1 MKLKNNKA
9 QKPMPPKRTPKHA
22 SRYIAARGLE
32 EVLEKEIPLDQAL
45 TGQALFTQLEPRD
58 RAFAHLIAATALR
71 RLGQID
77 KVLSPFIK
85 KEPPSYVMSVLRTG
99 AAQILFLGTA
109 PHAAVD
115 GAVTLLKRS
124 KKTMRAAGMANA
136 VLRRVSE
143 QGEALLAKT
152 QTLDNIP
159 DWLAESWSDS
169 YGEESARA
177 MADMLA
183 QDPPLDISAKG
194 SPQNWAEKLD
204 AQLLPGDTIRREKIG
219 NVPSLAGFDEG
230 AWWVQDISA
239 SLPVKLLGDVKGK
252 RVLDMCAAPGGKTLQ
267 LAALGADVTAL
278 DKNKVR
284 LERVSENLNRTGLKA
299 TIAAGNA
306 QDWRDPQN
314 PNGGGFDM
322 VLLDAPCT
330 ATGTYRRRPD
340 VLHLKTPENVVS
352 LMRVQEKLL
361 SSAAKHVK
369 TGGTLIYC
377 TCSLEAGEGEA
388 QVAKFTK
395 NRSDFRL
402 NSILSSEVFSLS
414 RSITEAGYMRI
425 LPHFLREKGGMDGFF
440 IARFTRC

>member
-1 MKLKNNKA
+1 
-9 QKPMPPKRTPKHA
+9 MPPKRTPKYA
-22 SRYIAARGLE
+22 SRYVAARGLE
-32 EVLEKEIPLDQAL
+32 DVLGKLVPLDQAL
-45 TGQALFTQLEPRD
+45 TGQALFAQLEPRD
-58 RAFAHLIAATALR
+58 RAFAHLIAASTLR

-85 KEPPSYVMSVLRTG
+85 KAPPSYIMAVLRTG
-99 AAQILFLGTA
+99 AAQVLFLGTA

-124 KKTMRAAGMANA
+124 KKTTRAAGMANA

-143 QGEALLAKT
+143 QGEALLSKT
-152 QTLDNIP
+152 RTLDNVP
-159 DWLAESWSDS
+159 KWLAASWRES
-169 YGEESARA
+169 YGETNASA

-183 QDPPLDISAKG
+183 QDPPLDLSVKEN
-194 SPQNWAEKLD
+194 PQNWAEELG
-204 AQLLPGDTIRREKIG
+204 AQLLPGGTIRREKIG

-278 DKNKVR
+278 DKNKLR
-284 LERVSENLNRTGLKA
+284 LGRLIENLKRTGLNA

-306 QDWRDPQN
+306 KDWRDPQN
-314 PNGGGFDM
+314 PDGGGFDM
-322 VLLDAPCT
+322 VLLDAPCS

-340 VLHLKTPENVVS
+340 VLHLKTPENVAS

-361 SSAAKHVK
+361 LAAAKHVK
-369 TGGTLIYC
+369 THGTLIYC
-377 TCSLEAGEGEA
+377 TCSLEAGEGEE

-395 NRSDFRL
+395 NKSNFRL
-402 NSILSSEVFSLS
+402 NSILSSEMFSLS
-414 RSITEAGYMRI
+414 QSITEAGYIRI
-425 LPHFLREKGGMDGFF
+425 LPPFLREKGGMDGFF
-440 IARFTRC
+440 IARFTSC